1 MRHKKVIFF
10 LPLGLNLS
18 LADSADGYP
27 QPLLGSEAP
36 PEMRAPERI
45 YAGGSHGPDPWITES
60 VDMGSS
66 IF

>member
-1 MRHKKVIFF
+1 MHYEAQESDFF

-18 LADSADGYP
+18 LADTADGYP

-45 YAGGSHGPDPWITES
+45 YAGGPMDLIPG
-60 VDMGSS
+60 
-66 IF
+66 